1 MKSVAL
7 HNLGCKVNSYEI
19 EVMQQN
25 LQKSGYKIV
34 DFNQKSDI
42 YIINTCSVTNMAD
55 RKSRQ
60 MLHRAKKQNPDAIV
74 VAVGCYVQAD
84 AFGIAQDDAID
95 LLVGNN
101 LKKNISEI
109 LDRFMEEKEGGSED
123 GRANDEGYSVEENQ
137 AYAEGHSVEE
147 IQTDYEGHNV
157 EERNF
162 LRKTLN
168 NTTIVD
174 VKKADFEDAQMEQT
188 AEHARAY
195 IKIQDGCNRFCSYC
209 IIPYTRGRVRSRQ
222 PESVLQ
228 EICGLVKEGYREF
241 VLTGIHISSYGLDF
255 EEKNPKKYLSELI
268 RDINAIE
275 GVERIRIGSFEP
287 MILTEDFVAE
297 IASCEKMCPHFH
309 ISLQS
314 GCDATLKRMNR
325 RYSAEEYFGKA
336 ELLRKYFPGC
346 AITTDVIVGFPG
358 ETEEEFMQTK
368 AFLEKVNFFEMHIF
382 KYSRRRGTK
391 ADAMPDQI
399 PEEIKTERS
408 NILLAL
414 EQQQSKAYRATFIG
428 RRVKVLLEEEKEIGG
443 KTYWL
448 GHTGEYVKVAVPAGD
463 FMKNMSVVVS
473 VEGFLQE
480 DIMLG
485 RE

>member
-7 HNLGCKVNSYEI
+7 HNLGCKVNSYEV

-25 LQKSGYKIV
+25 LQKNGYEIV

-60 MLHRAKKQNPDAIV
+60 MLHRARKQNPNAVV

-84 AFGIAQDDAID
+84 AYSIAQDDSID

-101 LKKNISEI
+101 LKKNIADI
-109 LDRFMEEKEGGSED
+109 LNRYMEW
-123 GRANDEGYSVEENQ
+123 EENLP
-137 AYAEGHSVEE
+137 ADLDTEE
-147 IQTDYEGHNV
+147 A
-157 EERNF
+157 NF

-168 NTTIVD
+168 NTTVVD
-174 VKKADFEDAQMEQT
+174 IKKVDFEDDRMEHT

-195 IKIQDGCNRFCSYC
+195 IKIQDGCNRFCTYC
-209 IIPYTRGRVRSRQ
+209 IIPYTRGNVRSRK
-222 PESVLQ
+222 PASVLE
-228 EICGLVKEGYREF
+228 EIKGLVKEGYREF

-255 EEKNPKKYLSELI
+255 EEKNPEKYLLDLI
-268 RDINAIE
+268 RDINQLD

-287 MILTEDFVAE
+287 MILTETFVAG
-297 IASCEKMCPHFH
+297 IAACEKMCPHFH

-325 RYSAEEYFGKA
+325 RYTTAEYLEKA
-336 ELLRKYFPGC
+336 ELLRKHFPGC

-358 ETEEEFMQTK
+358 ETEEEFKETK

-391 ADAMPDQI
+391 ADKMPGQL
-399 PEEIKTERS
+399 PEEIKTQRS
-408 NILLAL
+408 NVLLEL
-414 EQQQSKAYRATFIG
+414 EKEQSKDFREGFIG
-428 RRVKVLLEEEKEIGG
+428 KTVRVLLEEEKEINGVL
-443 KTYWL
+443 YWL
-448 GHTGEYVKVAVPAGD
+448 GHTGEYVKVAVPEKA
-463 FMKNMSVVVS
+463 FAKNMFIEAHVKA
-473 VEGFLQE
+473 FLQE
-480 DIMLG
+480 DILLG
-485 RE
+485 EPIE

>member
-25 LQKSGYKIV
+25 LQKNGYEIV

-60 MLHRAKKQNPDAIV
+60 MLHRARKQNPDAVV

-84 AFGIAQDDAID
+84 AFHIAQDEAID

-101 LKKNISEI
+101 LKKDIVEI
-109 LDRFMEEKEGGSED
+109 LDRYFCEAQEMPTDVNED
-123 GRANDEGYSVEENQ
+123 EAR
-137 AYAEGHSVEE
+137 
-147 IQTDYEGHNV
+147 
-157 EERNF
+157 F

-168 NTTIVD
+168 NTTVVD
-174 VKKADFEDAQMEQT
+174 VKKVDFEDGKMVKT

-209 IIPYTRGRVRSRQ
+209 IIPYTRGRVRSRKK
-222 PESVLQ
+222 ESILE
-228 EICGLVKEGYREF
+228 EIIGLVNEGYREF

-255 EEKNPKKYLSELI
+255 EEKNPEKYLADLI
-268 RDINAIE
+268 REINEIK

-287 MILTEDFVAE
+287 MILTEEFVKK
-297 IASCEKMCPHFH
+297 IAACKKMCPHFH

-314 GCDATLKRMNR
+314 GCDETLKRMNR
-325 RYSAEEYFGKA
+325 RYTTAIYLEKT
-336 ELLRKYFPGC
+336 ELLRKFFPGC

-358 ETEEEFMQTK
+358 ETDEEYANTK
-368 AFLEKVNFFEMHIF
+368 AFLEQVKFFEMHIF
-382 KYSRRRGTK
+382 KYSRRKGTK
-391 ADAMPDQI
+391 ADTMPDQI
-399 PEEIKTERS
+399 AEEVKTMRS
-408 NILLAL
+408 NELLEL
-414 EQQQSKAYRATFIG
+414 EGMQSKAFRENFIG
-428 RRVKVLLEEEKEIGG
+428 KSVKVLLEEEKEIDGRL
-443 KTYWL
+443 YWL
-448 GHTGEYVKVAVPAGD
+448 GHTGEYVKVAVPSGEYV
-463 FMKNMSVVVS
+463 KNMFIDA
-473 VEGFLQE
+473 EIKAFLTE
-480 DIMLG
+480 DILLG
-485 RE
+485 ASGIFF

>member
-34 DFNQKSDI
+34 DFNQKSDV

-109 LDRFMEEKEGGSED
+109 LDRFMNEKTAGLKED
-123 GRANDEGYSVEENQ
+123 RAGAEGYS
-137 AYAEGHSVEE
+137 
-147 IQTDYEGHNV
+147 T

-162 LRKTLN
+162 LKKTLN

-268 RDINAIE
+268 RDINEIE

-297 IASCEKMCPHFH
+297 IASCDKMCPHFH

-314 GCDATLKRMNR
+314 GCDTTLKRMNR
-325 RYSAEEYFGKA
+325 RYTAEEYFEKA
-336 ELLRKYFPGC
+336 KLLRKYFPDC

-382 KYSRRRGTK
+382 KYSRRKGTK

-408 NILLAL
+408 NVLLAL
-414 EQQQSKAYRATFIG
+414 EQQQSKAFRATFIG
-428 RRVKVLLEEEKEIGG
+428 RKVRVLLEEEKEVDSR
-443 KTYWL
+443 KYWL

-463 FMKNMSVVVS
+463 FMKNMF
-473 VEGFLQE
+473 VEVFVEDFLQE